1 MLRIGTVAGCEAR
14 NRRAAA
20 PGVEQGMLGLYRIQ
34 ASRTELH
41 LVEAYV
47 KAANAQEAESI
58 FFSALENENAAISWT
73 QVFDSSDTEIDSI
86 EPVPAE
92 HDPLPFE
99 DRSHC
104 LLCGRTVRWTGVAAE
119 DSPSGISIP
128 GPWVHVERPITEEDR
143 EA

>member
-1 MLRIGTVAGCEAR
+1 MF
-14 NRRAAA
+14 
-20 PGVEQGMLGLYRIQ
+20 GVYRIQ

-41 LVEAYV
+41 LVEVYV

-58 FFSALENENAAISWT
+58 FYGALEREDAAISWT

-92 HDPLPFE
+92 HDPLPSD

-104 LLCGRTVRWTGVAAE
+104 LLCERTVRWTGVSAE
-119 DSPSGISIP
+119 DSASGILIP
-128 GPWVHVERPITEEDR
+128 GPWVHGLADQ
-143 EA
+143 

>member
-1 MLRIGTVAGCEAR
+1 
-14 NRRAAA
+14 
-20 PGVEQGMLGLYRIQ
+20 MLGVYRIQ

-47 KAANAQEAESI
+47 KAANPQEAESI
-58 FFSALENENAAISWT
+58 FYGALEHENAAISWT

-92 HDPLPFE
+92 HDPLPSE
-99 DRSHC
+99 DRTHC
-104 LLCGRTVRWTGVAAE
+104 LLCGRSIRWTGVSAE

-128 GPWVHVERPITEEDR
+128 GPWVHVDRQINDEDR
-143 EA
+143 ELDD